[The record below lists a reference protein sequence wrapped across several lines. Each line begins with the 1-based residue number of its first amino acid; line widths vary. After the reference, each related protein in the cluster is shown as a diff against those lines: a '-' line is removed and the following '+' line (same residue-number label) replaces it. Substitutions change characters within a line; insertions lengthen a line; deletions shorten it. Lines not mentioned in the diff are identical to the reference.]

1 VKDNRDRTMATL
13 RSHFEV
19 VTAHFKHSE
28 EAKRKAWVV
37 ARQHPYSA
45 YRCYKAIVNSLES
58 K

>member
-1 VKDNRDRTMATL
+1 MPNHKGSIKDLRDLFRK
-13 RSHFEV
+13 

-28 EAKRKAWVV
+28 EAKREAWAV